1 MEKFYSTKEV
11 CEMFK
16 ISRSTLIR
24 WLEAGQ
30 FPPPRKIYSHSGNR
44 WTQTEIDNVF
54 ASMSVAD
61 AYKDKGYRYT
71 GTQAPQSG

>member
-1 MEKFYSTKEV
+1 MEQVFSTKEV

-24 WLEAGQ
+24 WLAAGE

-44 WTQTEIDNVF
+44 WKKSELDKVLAT
-54 ASMSVAD
+54 MPVAD
-61 AYKDKGYRYT
+61 AYKDSGYQESRT
-71 GTQAPQSG
+71 HCA

>member
-1 MEKFYSTKEV
+1 MEQVFSTKEV

-24 WLEAGQ
+24 WLAAGE

-44 WTQTEIDNVF
+44 WKKSELDKVLAT
-54 ASMSVAD
+54 MPVAD
-61 AYKDKGYRYT
+61 AYKDSRYHET
-71 GTQAPQSG
+71 HSQCV

>member
-1 MEKFYSTKEV
+1 MEQVFSTKEV

-24 WLEAGQ
+24 WLAAGE

-44 WTQTEIDNVF
+44 WTKTQMDKVF
-54 ASMSVAD
+54 ENMLVAD
-61 AYKDKGYRYT
+61 AYKNSGYQESQR
-71 GTQAPQSG
+71 A